1 LTWSSKTREG
11 ASSSVSA
18 KPAGD
23 EMTVMV
29 EVGKMGVDRGAKI
42 KRLLD
47 KRK

>member
-1 LTWSSKTREG
+1 MCIVERVGE
-11 ASSSVSA
+11 
-18 KPAGD
+18 AGRD